1 MVSPV
6 AFCMS
11 SFLFLLFI
19 TDSGFGP
26 PTRLRLRRGFSSV
39 VESLNFSRVSFS
51 CLEGSRR
58 EIWTWGNRT
67 VITNGNNNTPFYCF
81 YSQYVPLTPE
91 NKDMS
96 CMISFV
102 IPFCIILIRTVK
114 EDIARFYTSRI
125 RLKADLQLNQRENKV
140 E

>member
-1 MVSPV
+1 
-6 AFCMS
+6 MS

-81 YSQYVPLTPE
+81 YSQYVPLAPE
-91 NKDMS
+91 NTLSLALTHTIQGHELHDQFCYSILHYFDKDS
-96 CMISFV
+96 ERRYSTFLHF
-102 IPFCIILIRTVK
+102 P
-114 EDIARFYTSRI
+114 Y
-125 RLKADLQLNQRENKV
+125 
-140 E
+140 